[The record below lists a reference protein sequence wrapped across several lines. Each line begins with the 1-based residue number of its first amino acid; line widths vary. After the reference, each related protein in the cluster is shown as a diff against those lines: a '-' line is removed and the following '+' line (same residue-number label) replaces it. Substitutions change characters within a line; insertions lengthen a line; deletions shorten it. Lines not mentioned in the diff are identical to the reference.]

1 MTMTEDSF
9 KFLKKYIDNPSPTG
23 FEYLGQ
29 KLWMEEMKKYVT
41 SEIETDTY
49 GTAVARMGNPE
60 SKYKVMVEAHADE
73 ISWLVS
79 YITKD
84 GYLHVKKN
92 GGADEQIAPSK
103 RVRILTEEGIV
114 KGVFGWPA
122 THIRPKD
129 KKPEITNI
137 YIDCGATSKKEV
149 EQMGIKI
156 GDPII
161 YDEGLQLMGKKH
173 MVGRGL
179 DNRIG
184 GYCLVEIAK
193 SLKENNIELPFEL
206 LLVNAVQEEVGQ
218 RGALMISESLKP
230 NVAIVID
237 VCHDTNTP
245 MITKSTYGDIA
256 LGEGPVLTVAP
267 SIHPK
272 VNKMLTA
279 AALKGKISLQR
290 KASTNKSGTDADAI
304 AYTNSGVPTG
314 LISLPLRYMHTSV
327 ETVHSEDVKNT
338 IKLIL
343 GFFKTVDMQP
353 IKNI

>member
-1 MTMTEDSF
+1 MMTENSLI
-9 KFLKKYIDNPSPTG
+9 FLKKYIDNPSPTG

-29 KLWMEEMKKYVT
+29 KLWIEEMKKYT
-41 SEIETDTY
+41 DLIDTDTY
-49 GTAVARMGNPE
+49 GTAVAKLGDVS

-79 YITKD
+79 FITKD

-103 RVRILTEEGIV
+103 RVRILTEDGVV
-114 KGVFGWPA
+114 KGIFGWPA

-129 KKPEITNI
+129 KKPEATSI
-137 YIDCGATSKKEV
+137 YVDCGASSKKEV
-149 EQMGIKI
+149 EGMGIQI
-156 GDPII
+156 GDPIV
-161 YDEGLQLMGKKH
+161 YDEGLQFLGKNKI
-173 MVGRGL
+173 VGRGL

-193 SLKENNIELPFEL
+193 YIKENNINLPFQL
-206 LLVNAVQEEVGQ
+206 LLVNSVQEEVGQ
-218 RGALMISESLKP
+218 RGALMIAETLKP
-230 NVAIVID
+230 NLALVID

-245 MITKSTYGDIA
+245 MITKSSYGDIA
-256 LGEGPVLTVAP
+256 IGDGPVITVAP

-272 VNKMLTA
+272 VNKMLVA
-279 AALKGKISLQR
+279 SSVSNKIKIQR

-304 AYTNSGVPTG
+304 AYTSGGVPTG

-327 ETVHSEDVKNT
+327 ETVHADDVTDT
-338 IKLIL
+338 IKLIIGVL
-343 GFFKTVDMQP
+343 KEVDCKP